1 MLASTVGISNPHMS
15 NIERGKT
22 KVSLATLIDI
32 ANALDTTFDALIC
45 DNLVKGKVVFDEE
58 ISQELEECSEE
69 DIRIVYDMVKALV
82 KSLAKRKS
90 KMAEREKYYIGLNGQ
105 IFEVSKELYETYYK
119 GQRKEKYFTHDLKQ
133 EHTKVDKETGEM
145 IVIPSR
151 EDSYERLLEAEKQ
164 FAEETEKVE
173 DVAVRAVMLE

>member
-1 MLASTVGISNPHMS
+1 MSFGDRNEIRLLRNRYENKRASDEERMVVGDASTVGISNPHMS

-32 ANALDTTFDALIC
+32 ANALDTTFDALIR

-82 KSLAKRKS
+82 KSLAKRK
-90 KMAEREKYYIGLNGQ
+90 
-105 IFEVSKELYETYYK
+105 
-119 GQRKEKYFTHDLKQ
+119 H
-133 EHTKVDKETGEM
+133 
-145 IVIPSR
+145 
-151 EDSYERLLEAEKQ
+151 
-164 FAEETEKVE
+164 
-173 DVAVRAVMLE
+173 